1 MKKKVALSIAGSDP
15 SGGAGIQA
23 DLKTF
28 AALGV
33 HGTAA
38 ITCITVQNTQRVD
51 KTHKLPLDIIENQV
65 SILAEDFKIDAVKT
79 GMLYDGEIA
88 SCISK
93 KISQYNLKCVVDP
106 VMISTSGNM
115 LSEESFVDTIKK
127 ELIPKAYIVTPNI
140 YEAYMLTGGK
150 IETIDEMKK
159 ACKKIYEMGPK
170 YVLIK
175 GGHLDNT
182 HAQDV
187 LFDGERCIV
196 LSLPKIPDKKAHG
209 SGCTL
214 SALITGLLALGEIP
228 DFAVRRAK
236 HILWNMIEQ
245 GYILGKGSDVL
256 NHSSGLIWE
265 IPHSFPTNDHFTTWL
280 DLKTSV
286 YNLLSF
292 IPKKYIPEVGMN
304 IGYALPN
311 AKKLEQVCAIHG
323 RITKKQDNSRTRV
336 GLAFGVS
343 EHIAS
348 IVLAAMTFDL
358 DARCALNIR
367 YSEDKIEKCKK
378 VDFTIGSFDRT
389 KEPKKKISTMEW
401 GTKETITR
409 LNYIPDI
416 IYDIGG
422 MGKEPMIRIL
432 GGNPK
437 EVVDKAYILSRDHD
451 N

>member
-1 MKKKVALSIAGSDP
+1 
-15 SGGAGIQA
+15 
-23 DLKTF
+23 
-28 AALGV
+28 
-33 HGTAA
+33 
-38 ITCITVQNTQRVD
+38 
-51 KTHKLPLDIIENQV
+51 
-65 SILAEDFKIDAVKT
+65 
-79 GMLYDGEIA
+79 
-88 SCISK
+88 
-93 KISQYNLKCVVDP
+93 
-106 VMISTSGNM
+106 
-115 LSEESFVDTIKK
+115 
-127 ELIPKAYIVTPNI
+127 
-140 YEAYMLTGGK
+140 MLTGEK

-182 HAQDV
+182 HAHDV
-187 LFDGERCIV
+187 LFDGKRFTV

-228 DFAVRRAK
+228 DFAVRKAK

-245 GYILGKGSDVL
+245 GYIPGGGSDVL
-256 NHSSGLIWE
+256 NHSSGLVWE
-265 IPHSFPTNDHFTTWL
+265 MPYSFPTNDHFTTWL

-286 YNLLSF
+286 DNLLSF
-292 IPKKYIPEVGMN
+292 LPKKYIPEVGMN

-311 AKKLEQVCAIHG
+311 AKKLEQVCAING
-323 RITKKQDNSRTRV
+323 RITKTQDNPRMCG

-343 EHIAS
+343 KHIAA

-358 DARCALNIR
+358 DVRCAMNVR
-367 YSEDKIEKCKK
+367 YSEENLEKCKK

-389 KEPKKKISTMEW
+389 KEPTKKISTMEW

-422 MGKEPMIRIL
+422 IGKEPMIRIL
-432 GGNPK
+432 GRNPK
-437 EVVDKAYILSRDHD
+437 EVVDKTYILSKDCD

>member
-28 AALGV
+28 AALNV
-33 HGTAA
+33 HGTTVV
-38 ITCITVQNTQRVD
+38 TCITVQNTQRVE
-51 KTHKLPLDIIENQV
+51 KIYKLPMDIIENQV

-79 GMLYDGEIA
+79 GMLYDSEIV
-88 SCISK
+88 SSISK
-93 KISQYNLKCVVDP
+93 KISQYNLKVVVDP

-127 ELIPKAYIVTPNI
+127 ELISKAYIITPNI
-140 YEAYMLTGGK
+140 HEAYMLTGEK

-159 ACKKIYEMGPK
+159 ACKKIYEMGSK
-170 YVLIK
+170 YILIK

-182 HAQDV
+182 YAHDV
-187 LFDGERCIV
+187 LFDGKRFTV

-214 SALITGLLALGEIP
+214 STLITGLLALGEKP
-228 DFAVRRAK
+228 DFAVKKAK
-236 HILWNMIEQ
+236 HILWNMMEQ
-245 GYILGKGSDVL
+245 GYVPAGGSDVL
-256 NHSSGLIWE
+256 NHSPRLIWE
-265 IPHSFPTNDHFTTWL
+265 MPYSFPTNDYFNTWL
-280 DLKTSV
+280 DLKKSV
-286 YNLLSF
+286 DNLLSF
-292 IPKKYIPEVGMN
+292 LSKKYVPEVGMN

-311 AKKLEQVCAIHG
+311 AKKIEQVCTING
-323 RITKKQDNSRTRV
+323 RITKTQDKPRMCG

-343 EHIAS
+343 KHIAA
-348 IVLAAMTFDL
+348 IVLAAMPFDL
-358 DARCALNIR
+358 DMRCAMNIK
-367 YSEDKIEKCKK
+367 YSEENLEKCKK
-378 VDFTIGSFDRT
+378 ADFTIGSFDRT
-389 KEPKKKISTMEW
+389 KEPTKKISTMEW

-432 GGNPK
+432 GRNPK
-437 EVVDKAYILSRDHD
+437 EVVDKAYLLSKNHD

>member
-33 HGTAA
+33 HGTTVV
-38 ITCITVQNTQRVD
+38 TCITVQNTQRVE
-51 KTHKLPLDIIENQV
+51 KIHKLPMDIIENQV

-79 GMLYDGEIA
+79 GMLYDSEIV

-93 KISQYNLKCVVDP
+93 KISQYNLKGVVDP
-106 VMISTSGNM
+106 VMIATSGDM

-140 YEAYMLTGGK
+140 HEAYMLTGEK

-182 HAQDV
+182 HAHDV
-187 LFDGERCIV
+187 LFDGERFTV

-214 SALITGLLALGEIP
+214 SALITGLLALGETP
-228 DFAVRRAK
+228 DFAVRKAK

-245 GYILGKGSDVL
+245 GYIPGGGSDVL
-256 NHSSGLIWE
+256 NHSSGLVWE
-265 IPHSFPTNDHFTTWL
+265 MPYSFPTNDHFTTWL

-286 YNLLSF
+286 DNLLSF
-292 IPKKYIPEVGMN
+292 LPKKYIPEVGMN

-311 AKKLEQVCAIHG
+311 AKKLEQVCAING
-323 RITKKQDNSRTRV
+323 RITKTQDRPRMCG

-343 EHIAS
+343 KHIAA

-358 DARCALNIR
+358 DVRCAMNVR
-367 YSEDKIEKCKK
+367 YSEENLEKCKK

-389 KEPKKKISTMEW
+389 KEPTKKISTMEW

-422 MGKEPMIRIL
+422 IGKEPMIRIL
-432 GGNPK
+432 GRNPK
-437 EVVDKAYILSRDHD
+437 EVVDKAYILSKDHD